1 MPSPTRCT
9 PTTGNAHARAALAPL
24 APQSRQQPR
33 APQPLRAR
41 ARHHAE
47 PAVARRTQTNK
58 RTHTSKQTNKQTH
71 KQTTAGAGVQ
81 AKPNNL
87 TILYSSLDFTSRQV
101 PHRLSMSTAT
111 IAATVTTAAA
121 GRFRRLRRATI
132 AAATVASAAASQKS
146 FFVFLRWGRA
156 GLTSRWGCRSNTTG
170 NSCVPHQVFP
180 VWGLGHFL
188 VTVTGATIRHD
199 GLCEKMSETPNRKNL
214 MARFSIPIYIYIY
227 IYIFLP
233 QGVVAASRSV
243 HHHHHQVGRIAGR
256 SDSWSVG

>member
-1 MPSPTRCT
+1 MAGSLKSRVSSRRAGSAKTVGELTSKGLFFKRAGGYLGQRAWALPSASAP
-9 PTTGNAHARAALAPL
+9 PAGALACL
-24 APQSRQQPR
+24 
-33 APQPLRAR
+33 
-41 ARHHAE
+41 
-47 PAVARRTQTNK
+47 PASWGTLV
-58 RTHTSKQTNKQTH
+58 
-71 KQTTAGAGVQ
+71 
-81 AKPNNL
+81 
-87 TILYSSLDFTSRQV
+87 
-101 PHRLSMSTAT
+101 HRLSMSTAT

-132 AAATVASAAASQKS
+132 AAAISASTATIAATVASAAASQKS

-227 IYIFLP
+227 ILAPGGCRGQSVGLSIR
-233 QGVVAASRSV
+233 RSV
-243 HHHHHQVGRIAGR
+243 GLSVCR
-256 SDSWSVG
+256 SVG